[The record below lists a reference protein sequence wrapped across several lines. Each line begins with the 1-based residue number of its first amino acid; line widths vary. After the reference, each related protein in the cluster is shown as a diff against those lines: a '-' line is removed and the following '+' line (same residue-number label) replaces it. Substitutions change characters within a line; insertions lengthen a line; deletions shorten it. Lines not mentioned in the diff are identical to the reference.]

1 MACLL
6 DDKTSLQLVFSW
18 SLRVIIVKFSPGS
31 NLDLGGDECGLYLLH
46 HHLGFSEF
54 LFINYFGG
62 F

>member
-1 MACLL
+1 MASLL
-6 DDKTSLQLVFSW
+6 VHKTSLQLVFSW
-18 SLRVIIVKFSPGS
+18 SLRMIIVKFTPGS
-31 NLDLGGDECGLYLLH
+31 SLDLGGDECGLHLLH